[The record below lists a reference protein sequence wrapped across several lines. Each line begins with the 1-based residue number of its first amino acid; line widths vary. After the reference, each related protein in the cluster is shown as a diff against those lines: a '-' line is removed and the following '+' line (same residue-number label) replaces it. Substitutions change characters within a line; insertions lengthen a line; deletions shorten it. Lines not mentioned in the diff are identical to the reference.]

1 MNRLSLYVSLSI
13 ATDNYT
19 IPYMKQVT
27 FISLFHFFIISC
39 LTQPTGSTHVLHNCI
54 IELHFPAFVAHVCL
68 GVVVDVVVDVVVGVV
83 VDVDRRDLELSLQHR
98 EQYRLTCVCLSRLT
112 GFVPIRESWNKQQ
125 DFSESYNDYQQIV
138 NMFDI
143 L

>member
-1 MNRLSLYVSLSI
+1 
-13 ATDNYT
+13 
-19 IPYMKQVT
+19 MKQVT

-54 IELHFPAFVAHVCL
+54 IELHFPAFVAHVGVCL
-68 GVVVDVVVDVVVGVV
+68 RVVVDVV